1 MTDIVFGKDWR
12 KGKGKFCEEVKENYE
27 LTSDVDILFNMFDGE
42 ITSYEVSAV
51 ASGEKSELFGKSSY
65 NIRAIVEAY
74 VDDKEYRIEVSKTIY
89 NDRKP
94 QRVGLTTVMAKDVN
108 VKGMFFVGEVN
119 VFYG

>member
-1 MTDIVFGKDWR
+1 M
-12 KGKGKFCEEVKENYE
+12 FCEEVKENYE

-51 ASGEKSELFGKSSY
+51 ASGEKSELFGKSSDS
-65 NIRAIVEAY
+65 ITGIVEAY

-89 NDRKP
+89 DNQDP